1 MAGER
6 ILVVDDEKTYL
17 MMLESLLVRERY
29 VIDTALNGIEA
40 LKQLD
45 GNQYDLVLSDIN
57 MPHMDGIELLE
68 EIRKSHSEQPV
79 IIVTGF
85 ENTDAII
92 QAFRLGVINV
102 IKKPYEIKEIV
113 GTLRRFF
120 QARDTS
126 FQEKELET
134 QFLTFENRTM
144 VIPNDVEQITPITSY
159 LCERIQRLDYFEE
172 SSILAIRLSL
182 YEIIHNAI
190 KHGNLEITYEE
201 ETELIANSIDPHS
214 IILERLEET
223 RFSERRVKIIMEV
236 TKEDVAFSIEDEGN
250 GFDHTKLP
258 DATDP
263 ENLLLEHGRGLLLT
277 KFYMTAVSFNEKGN
291 KVTIIKNKDLNV
303 QATSKS

>member
-1 MAGER
+1 M
-6 ILVVDDEKTYL
+6 
-17 MMLESLLVRERY
+17 
-29 VIDTALNGIEA
+29 
-40 LKQLD
+40 
-45 GNQYDLVLSDIN
+45 
-57 MPHMDGIELLE
+57 
-68 EIRKSHSEQPV
+68 
-79 IIVTGF
+79 
-85 ENTDAII
+85 
-92 QAFRLGVINV
+92 
-102 IKKPYEIKEIV
+102 
-113 GTLRRFF
+113 
-120 QARDTS
+120 
-126 FQEKELET
+126 
-134 QFLTFENRTM
+134 
-144 VIPNDVEQITPITSY
+144 
-159 LCERIQRLDYFEE
+159 CERIQRLDYFEE

-277 KFYMTAVSFNEKGN
+277 KFYMTAVIFNEKGN